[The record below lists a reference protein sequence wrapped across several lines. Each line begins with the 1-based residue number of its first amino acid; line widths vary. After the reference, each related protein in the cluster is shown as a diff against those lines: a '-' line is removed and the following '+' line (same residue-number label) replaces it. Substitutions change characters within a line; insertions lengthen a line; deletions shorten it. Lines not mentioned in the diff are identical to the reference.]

1 MHRAS
6 NVEASRLVPSRGVDP
21 GVPNGSC
28 AACGQD
34 AGLSDAGSAE
44 PDTGPARLQ
53 CMAAGPE
60 GFAVGATDEVG
71 ADRGDRYSA
80 LYAEH
85 APRALRFAYLL
96 TGEHELAEDL
106 VQDAFIKVMGRFGD
120 LRREEAFATYLRKT
134 IVNLSYSTF
143 RRRRVERQ
151 YLSREHR
158 YGAAAA
164 STSGPDHGHDDELW
178 SRLEQLPTR
187 QRVALVLRY
196 YEDLSEKQTAATMSC
211 SLRTVKSLVNRGLVA
226 LRAQEAFHE

>member
-1 MHRAS
+1 
-6 NVEASRLVPSRGVDP
+6 
-21 GVPNGSC
+21 
-28 AACGQD
+28 
-34 AGLSDAGSAE
+34 
-44 PDTGPARLQ
+44 
-53 CMAAGPE
+53 
-60 GFAVGATDEVG
+60 VGATDEVG

-85 APRALRFAYLL
+85 APRALRFAFLL
-96 TGEHELAEDL
+96 TGERELAEDL

-134 IVNLSYSTF
+134 IVNLSYGTF

-151 YLSREHR
+151 YLSRERR
-158 YGAAAA
+158 YSGASAP
-164 STSGPDHGHDDELW
+164 TSGPDLDRDDELW
-178 SRLEQLPTR
+178 SRLEQLPPR

-196 YEDLSEKQTAATMSC
+196 YEDLSEKQTAAAMGC